1 MKYCLIITHEHY
13 SWRKKPHVIFFLYS
27 VFLFQGW
34 TLTLRWEFCNL
45 PQQKLLQ
52 GKFGKI
58 ITKIDPFSENR
69 NKMKIESK
77 AIQVRAGN
85 TWDYFSKDNS
95 DLGMRNWHQ
104 HGSIVEGH
112 QNQDSIS
119 QVHWIVRGRT
129 IAFSPVLYLVHNTIL
144 QERGMHCK
152 YPSLLI
158 HSLFYFL
165 FIFHIEINLTRA
177 KPGPSLCGSDT
188 EMNTKR

>member
-13 SWRKKPHVIFFLYS
+13 SWRKKPHIIFFLYS

-58 ITKIDPFSENR
+58 ITKIDPFSENQ

-104 HGSIVEGH
+104 HGSIVEVAPKSRLH
-112 QNQDSIS
+112 QSGALNS
-119 QVHWIVRGRT
+119 QGQ
-129 IAFSPVLYLVHNTIL
+129 NN
-144 QERGMHCK
+144 
-152 YPSLLI
+152 SLL
-158 HSLFYFL
+158 SSALS
-165 FIFHIEINLTRA
+165 
-177 KPGPSLCGSDT
+177 GPQHHPTGERNAL
-188 EMNTKR
+188 